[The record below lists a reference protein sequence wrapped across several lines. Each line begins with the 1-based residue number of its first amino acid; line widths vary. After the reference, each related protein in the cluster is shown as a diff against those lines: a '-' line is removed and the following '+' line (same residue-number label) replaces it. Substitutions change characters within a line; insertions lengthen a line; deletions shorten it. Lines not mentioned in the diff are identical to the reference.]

1 MTETARPAVIDP
13 AALRAWLDSGPGPRV
28 LDVRSPVEFAAMHIP
43 GSYNV
48 PLDLLREH
56 RDEVAGY
63 MGGDVVLVCRS
74 GARATQAERALA
86 AAGLANVHVLA
97 GGIVAW
103 EKDGA
108 AVNRGRARWDIERQ
122 VRFTAG
128 SLVLAGVLGGLAVPT
143 LTWLAAAV
151 GGGLAVAA
159 LTDTCAMGA
168 ALSRL
173 PFNRGAG
180 CDVDR
185 VVAQLSGRGSDAG
198 GRR

>member
-1 MTETARPAVIDP
+1 MTDTAHPAVVDP
-13 AALRAWLDSGPGPRV
+13 AALRAWLASGAGPRV
-28 LDVRSPVEFAAMHIP
+28 LDVRGPAEFAAVHIP

-48 PLDLLREH
+48 PLDVLREH
-56 RDEVAGY
+56 RDEVAGHLDT
-63 MGGDVVLVCRS
+63 DVVLVCRS

-86 AAGLANVHVLA
+86 EAGLGNVHVLA
-97 GGIVAW
+97 GGMVAW

-128 SLVLAGVLGGLAVPT
+128 SLVLAGVLGGVVVPA
-143 LTWLAAAV
+143 LRWLAAAV

-159 LTDTCAMGA
+159 LTNTCALGA
-168 ALSRL
+168 VLSRL

-180 CDVDR
+180 CDLDR
-185 VVAQLSGRGSDAG
+185 VVAQLSGQGPG